1 MLAKNGDTLG
11 NIVSKLTV
19 PEVDGDKIVEQI
31 GVVKIGEL
39 TAIPT
44 DDDGVEEANSVDEEG
59 CSSVDEVVVTS
70 TDDTWS

>member
-1 MLAKNGDTLG
+1 MPK
-11 NIVSKLTV
+11 
-19 PEVDGDKIVEQI
+19 VDGNKIVEQI

-44 DDDGVEEANSVDEEG
+44 DDDGVEEANSIDEEGCNSIDEEG